1 MLDRSHAA
9 FAEWRATT
17 AEERASIL
25 ERVADAYD
33 DRSRELGELIAAEMG
48 KPLQQSI
55 GKAELAA
62 SIYRWYAT
70 HGPDLLP
77 TRAAGPAGST
87 GITGADRAD
96 RPPRR
101 RDALELPL
109 LPGGALRR
117 PEPDGGQHDHPEACG
132 DLRRL
137 SLEVMAQILHEA
149 GVPRDA
155 YANVFASHDQIA
167 D

>member
-1 MLDRSHAA
+1 MAGYTTTNPTTGRTDKEFTTLDSAEVERVLDRSHAA

-55 GKAELAA
+55 GEAELAA

-70 HGPDLLP
+70 HGPDLLQ
-77 TRAAGPAGST
+77 
-87 GITGADRAD
+87 
-96 RPPRR
+96 
-101 RDALELPL
+101 
-109 LPGGALRR
+109 
-117 PEPDGGQHDHPEACG
+117 PE
-132 DLRRL
+132 
-137 SLEVMAQILHEA
+137 
-149 GVPRDA
+149 
-155 YANVFASHDQIA
+155 
-167 D
+167 